1 MWRGKGWGRVIH
13 AATAKL
19 ASRPAA
25 HHEWSGGGTKPVYF
39 LAIKG
44 EELSFAAGSIEVGV
58 ADKLVLGSDRPTGGF
73 EHSGH

>member
-1 MWRGKGWGRVIH
+1 MSKGNGWGKIH
-13 AATAKL
+13 QPSIKPYP
-19 ASRPAA
+19 RPAA

-58 ADKLVLGSDRPTGGF
+58 ADGAYIWQKN
-73 EHSGH
+73 